1 MLIPVTGFF
10 LIAML
15 YSAAG
20 FGGGS
25 SYLALLVLVGW
36 KAKSF
41 AMVALACNMV
51 VTGQGTWFLV
61 RNGYLKWKNILP
73 FVAASIPMALLGG
86 LYKIRTELWFVI
98 LGTSLILS
106 GFALLVPKKNE
117 GVEMDKIS
125 PKFLWVLGISLGSGL
140 GFLAGLVG
148 IGGGIF
154 LSPILHFFKIGK
166 SREIAAMAT
175 AFILLNSASGL
186 LGQVLKSGLPDGYRA
201 GLALIAAV
209 ILGGNIGS
217 RWATHILSNNAI
229 KYWTAVLVITAG
241 VRILW

>member
-1 MLIPVTGFF
+1 MLIPIVGFF

-36 KAKSF
+36 KAQSF
-41 AMVALACNMV
+41 AAVALSCNLV
-51 VTGQGTWFLV
+51 VTGQGAWFLA
-61 RNGYLKWKNILP
+61 RNGYLKWKDILP
-73 FVAASIPMALLGG
+73 FVVASIPMALLGG
-86 LYKIRTELWFVI
+86 LYKIRTDIWFII

-106 GFALLVPKKNE
+106 GLALLIPKKNE
-117 GVEMDKIS
+117 GRDLEQVS
-125 PKFLWVLGISLGSGL
+125 RKFLWILGIGLGTVL

-154 LSPILHFFKIGK
+154 LSPILHFLKVGK
-166 SREIAAMAT
+166 SREIAALAT

-186 LGQVLKSGLPDGYRA
+186 LGQVLKAGIPDRFAA
-201 GLALIAAV
+201 GLALIGAV
-209 ILGGNIGS
+209 VLGGNIGS
-217 RWATHILSNNAI
+217 RWATHFLSNSALR
-229 KYWTAVLVITAG
+229 YWTAVLVITAG